1 MSPADVFQPET
12 EDRSFARDQM
22 VRDWLRKPFKP
33 EQIGKLPAT
42 ARRPALDFVGHAAV
56 TDRLNRIA
64 PDWTYSVLERFLY
77 ENKIWI
83 HGSLTLGGVTREEFG
98 DGDDPKEA
106 LGNFLRRAAMR
117 FGVAIDL
124 WSREELGDS
133 APPLRGGG
141 ADKPEGEGRQRSRV
155 GEGTTAAPP
164 PPSAPTSGGE
174 QTGPAPAAVLG
185 QARPSGP
192 PPDLWDEARDLGL
205 TPPKAV
211 VMARKAGWDDV
222 RSSTDLSDDQLRE
235 LIETR
240 RKELV

>member
-1 MSPADVFQPET
+1 MPADVFQPET

-64 PDWTYSVLERFLY
+64 PDWTYTVLERFLF

-83 HGSLTLGGVTREEFG
+83 HGSMTLGGVTREEFG

-133 APPLRGGG
+133 APLAPTAPQRGG
-141 ADKPEGEGRQRSRV
+141 ADKPEQQAKDLGKDPE
-155 GEGTTAAPP
+155 
-164 PPSAPTSGGE
+164 PT
-174 QTGPAPAAVLG
+174 APATN
-185 QARPSGP
+185 
-192 PPDLWDEARDLGL
+192 LWDEARDLGL

-211 VMARKAGWDDV
+211 VMARKAGWDGV